1 MQPPSP
7 PPQVMP
13 VVMDRDITVDTAD
26 TEAQATMAHA
36 LVVPDSSRDLVSA
49 PLQAMRMEIAA
60 GVAEAPAVHFGVVP
74 RDQPAGIHPPRLV
87 ALRADDFQFVN
98 HIQKYN

>member
-1 MQPPSP
+1 
-7 PPQVMP
+7 MP
-13 VVMDRDITVDTAD
+13 VVMDRDITVDTAA

-74 RDQPAGIHPPRLV
+74 RGQPAGIHPPRLV
-87 ALRADDFQFVN
+87 ALRVDDFQFVN